1 MASYL
6 LRNILCLNLVA
17 SVSYLVFKASA
28 FAGRKHISEKW
39 RYHCTPVIMCLYVIP
54 FYKLLPAFPKTFT
67 EAETLSVGGN
77 NVVS

>member
-6 LRNILCLNLVA
+6 LRTILCLNLVA

-39 RYHCTPVIMCLYVIP
+39 RYNCTTVIM
-54 FYKLLPAFPKTFT
+54 FNTLLGNLRLLLNQTFLK
-67 EAETLSVGGN
+67 EGQRLIR
-77 NVVS
+77 